1 MLAVVLAVG
10 SAVSWGLADFLGG
23 LQSRR
28 LTVLAVLLAS
38 QATGLVVAA
47 ALVIGTGAPMP
58 DLPEL
63 LPAMLAGAAG
73 AVALGAFYAGLAI
86 GTMSIVAPI
95 SATGAALPV
104 IAGVATGDRPSVLQF
119 AGIAAAI
126 AGVVLASREAHDD
139 ERRAAD
145 ARRSVLLALVAAAGF
160 GAALVGFDASAEHGV
175 AWTLLAA
182 RCTAVPLIAAAL
194 ALALARP
201 RRTPG
206 VADLP
211 TLALVGVLDV
221 SANGLYSLASTEG
234 LLSVVGVLGSLYP
247 VATVVLARMVLR
259 ERVRRVQEAGIVLAL
274 GGVGLIAGG

>member
-1 MLAVVLAVG
+1 MLAVALAVG

-28 LTVLAVLLAS
+28 LAVLSVLLAS
-38 QATGLVVAA
+38 QGTGLLVAA
-47 ALVIGTGAPMP
+47 ALVIGTGEPT
-58 DLPEL
+58 PELGDL
-63 LPAMLAGAAG
+63 LPAILAGAAG
-73 AVALGAFYAGLAI
+73 AAALGAFYAGLAI

-104 IAGVATGDRPSVLQF
+104 IAGIATGDRPGALAL

-145 ARRSVLLALVAAAGF
+145 ARRGVLLALVAAAGF
-160 GAALVGFDASAEHGV
+160 GAALVAFDAAAEHGV
-175 AWTLLAA
+175 AWTLLAS
-182 RCTAVPLIAAAL
+182 RCTSVPLIAL
-194 ALALARP
+194 AIVLARP
-201 RRTPG
+201 GTSRKPG
-206 VADLP
+206 PADLP

-221 SANGLYSLASTEG
+221 GANGLYALAATQG

-247 VATVVLARMVLR
+247 VATVVLARAVLG
-259 ERVRRVQEAGIVLAL
+259 ERVRRTQEAGIVLAL
-274 GGVGLIAGG
+274 GGVGLIAAG

>member
-1 MLAVVLAVG
+1 MLAVALAVG

-38 QATGLVVAA
+38 QATGLVAA
-47 ALVIGTGAPMP
+47 AVLVIGSGAPMP
-58 DLPEL
+58 ALGDLVG
-63 LPAMLAGAAG
+63 AVLAGAAG
-73 AVALGAFYAGLAI
+73 AAALGAFYYGLAI

-104 IAGVATGDRPSVLQF
+104 IAGIATGDRPGALQL
-119 AGIAAAI
+119 AGIAGAV

-139 ERRAAD
+139 ERKAAD
-145 ARRSVLLALVAAAGF
+145 ARRSVLLALVAAVGF

-182 RCTAVPLIAAAL
+182 RCTSVPLIAV

-201 RRTPG
+201 SRTPG
-206 VADLP
+206 ASDLP
-211 TLALVGVLDV
+211 ALAVIGMLDV
-221 SANGLYSLASTEG
+221 AANGLYSLATTKG

-247 VATVVLARMVLR
+247 VATLVLARVVLG
-259 ERVRRVQEAGIVLAL
+259 EHVRRSQEAGIVLVL
-274 GGVGLIAGG
+274 CGVGLIAAG